1 MTSKPKALAILIGA
15 GPTSG
20 LGIARTLVQNGYGV
34 ACLARN
40 ADRLEETVE
49 KIRQQ
54 TGQKAVE
61 GFSTDTQPSNLTF
74 AFEKI
79 RSHPSFEGLKL
90 KLALFH
96 IKHSSREP
104 FLETSPESYGKALEE
119 YNVGAFAFAQQ
130 VLKRVYEE
138 SGGQT
143 TLKESDGEKK
153 CTLIF
158 TGTVSAFDLRE
169 VGWQHG
175 KELTDDLL
183 LTYQQL
189 GALRTNTNFAAYGAT
204 RSAAR
209 SLAQAIAKEREYRSF
224 MTL

>member
-61 GFSTDTQPSNLTF
+61 GFATDTQPSNLTF

-143 TLKESDGEKK
+143 TLKESGGEKK

-175 KELTDDLL
+175 K
-183 LTYQQL
+183 
-189 GALRTNTNFAAYGAT
+189 
-204 RSAAR
+204 S
-209 SLAQAIAKEREYRSF
+209 
-224 MTL
+224 